1 MVLHSVKQ
9 NLGLLVL
16 FLFVFL
22 AIRVQVAA
30 DDCEGARPIEV
41 SLSGISDADASR
53 IQIFAQ
59 SPLAK
64 ARPLTHLPGTD
75 VWRQHFTFWTHALR
89 LYLPPELL
97 QKSHPLTITIGGE
110 QRFSASTA
118 TIQTSWKA
126 VPKPTE
132 SSSELVAFDSPPE
145 ISAPQSPLFRG
156 VINGPELT
164 PFLEILGQTL
174 GLLVLGIIA
183 VLLGHRA
190 LPPRNRALRLVSACL
205 RERAPLPQ
213 PKSTE
218 RGYAFAGLGVLLLA
232 LVALV
237 HGQRYGFVH
246 DDNITQFFPVILQG
260 CESLLQHGVFPTYN
274 PYQLM
279 GAPTTTIGTYALTY
293 PPTYMAYAV
302 ANYIFRDRYLTLDI
316 FVLLHLVLGYLAT
329 FTLARR
335 IGIRS
340 SLAMMAALSFVLCGY
355 FCVYTRGWFYMAP
368 VALWTPLLLRQ
379 LHRLTDPKPLCWRWA
394 ASTGIVIGLY
404 FHAGNAQMWSYT
416 LLLSVALVLLWK
428 RAGRLT
434 RGRLL
439 WALAGLLIGLALA
452 APLLIT
458 QAAEVVGIDREA
470 NVKTGTLRGF
480 VALLL
485 PSPLVRA
492 AHPGIEPGAPNVWN
506 HLFNFAPLYF
516 CSPVF
521 LGAGLLALASLFTFR
536 WDRRCVGANAWL
548 LCGGL
553 ALVLSLGENGGLAQL
568 FAQLPGFN
576 KFQHWWKL
584 LPFVAL
590 FFALGG
596 ALLVERW
603 LQITRRARLT
613 EQWMTGIVPIL
624 LVYNAFIS
632 QPMMTIPDKPY
643 PPLPSAVRAL
653 VLNPQEPQQRS
664 MALAPWLPEWKEPGF
679 VGSLSQNIA
688 TIYGVPMLEG
698 YDPLVEKT
706 PLNVRLKD
714 RLYRSTTFKRVRQD
728 FDPIPIVAPLEALHR
743 YGVRWIILTEGHEE
757 LKGTYALDQVIT
769 THTSLRLRLPHTS
782 VFELSGSD
790 PLAFVEDIPEHPL
803 PIAFDAT
810 GAKVELGKF
819 SEGGTVVVNL
829 LARERLHAFV
839 DGKPTPITKDAWD
852 RVTVK
857 TQTGAKRLTLR
868 YEPNWGKGFF
878 LSGCLLLSAAGVL
891 LSCRKMHT
899 A

>member
-1 MVLHSVKQ
+1 
-9 NLGLLVL
+9 
-16 FLFVFL
+16 
-22 AIRVQVAA
+22 
-30 DDCEGARPIEV
+30 
-41 SLSGISDADASR
+41 
-53 IQIFAQ
+53 
-59 SPLAK
+59 
-64 ARPLTHLPGTD
+64 
-75 VWRQHFTFWTHALR
+75 
-89 LYLPPELL
+89 
-97 QKSHPLTITIGGE
+97 ITIGGE
-110 QRFSASTA
+110 QRFSANTA
-118 TIQTSWKA
+118 TMQASWKA
-126 VPKPTE
+126 VPKPAE

-145 ISAPQSPLFRG
+145 ISAPQFPLFRG

-174 GLLVLGIIA
+174 GLLVLGIIT

-190 LPPRNRALRLVSACL
+190 LPPRTRTLRLVSACL

-213 PKSTE
+213 SESTE
-218 RGYAFAGLGVLLLA
+218 RRYAFGGLGVLLLA

-237 HGQRYGFVH
+237 HGKRYGFVH

-260 CESLLQHGVFPTYN
+260 CKSLLDHGIFPTYN

-279 GAPTTTIGTYALTY
+279 GSPTTTIGTYALTY
-293 PPTYMAYAV
+293 PPTYLAYAV
-302 ANYIFRDRYLTLDI
+302 ANYILRDRYLTLDI

-335 IGIRS
+335 IGLRS
-340 SLAMMAALSFVLCGY
+340 SLAMTAALSFVLCGY
-355 FCVYTRGWFYMAP
+355 FCVYTRCWFYMAP
-368 VALWTPLLLRQ
+368 VALWTPLLLLQ
-379 LHRLTDPKPLCWRWA
+379 LQRLTNTNPLSWRWA
-394 ASTGIVIGLY
+394 AGTGIVIGLY

-416 LLLSVALVLLWK
+416 LLLGAALVLLWK
-428 RAGRLT
+428 LTGRLT

-439 WALAGLLIGLALA
+439 WALTALLVGLALA

-485 PSPLVRA
+485 PSPLVQV
-492 AHPGIEPGAPNVWN
+492 AHPGIEPGAPKVWN

-536 WDRRCVGANAWL
+536 WNRRCVGANAWL
-548 LCGGL
+548 LCGSL

-576 KFQHWWKL
+576 KFQHWWKF

-596 ALLVERW
+596 GIIIERG
-603 LQITRRARLT
+603 LQITGRGRQA
-613 EQWMTGIVPIL
+613 EQWMTALIPTL

-632 QPMMTIPDKPY
+632 QPVMTIPDKPY

-653 VLNPQEPQQRS
+653 VLNPKDPQQRS
-664 MALAPWLPEWKEPGF
+664 MALAPWLPEWGEPGL
-679 VGSLSQNIA
+679 VGSLSQNFA
-688 TIYGVPMLEG
+688 TVYGVPMLEG

-728 FDPIPIVAPLEALHR
+728 FDPIPTMEPLTALHR
-743 YGVRWIILTEGHEE
+743 YGVRWVFLTEGHEE
-757 LKGTYALDQVIT
+757 LKGTHALDQAIIT
-769 THTSLRLRLPHTS
+769 QTRPRLRLPHTTIL
-782 VFELSGSD
+782 ELSGSD
-790 PLAFVEDIPEHPL
+790 PLAFVEGIPEHPL
-803 PIAFDAT
+803 PITFDAT
-810 GAKVELGKF
+810 GAQVELGKLRE
-819 SEGGTVVVNL
+819 SSTVVVNL
-829 LARERLHAFV
+829 LARERLHAFL
-839 DGKPTPITKDAWD
+839 DGK
-852 RVTVK
+852 
-857 TQTGAKRLTLR
+857 
-868 YEPNWGKGFF
+868 
-878 LSGCLLLSAAGVL
+878 
-891 LSCRKMHT
+891 
-899 A
+899 